1 MQEKLINLDNL
12 LTAGA
17 GAKTVP
23 VTETRCGAL
32 SPAECDELKQLAILF
47 AEVER
52 ELGESDDP
60 DLRFAKAFAQQCA
73 LGDLGLI
80 D

>member
-1 MQEKLINLDNL
+1 MREHLIDVNAV
-12 LTAGA
+12 LTGAA
-17 GAKTVP
+17 GAKTIP
-23 VTETRCGAL
+23 FSATCCRAL
-32 SPAECDELKQLAILF
+32 SGAEADELKQLAVLF
-47 AEVER
+47 AEIER
-52 ELGESDDP
+52 ELGETDDP